1 MDWAIVSCFPV
12 LAAIAAILIVA
23 KNLSKNTFK
32 CKYCAKEFNVK
43 WTELIFAMHSGND
56 YSIECPYCNKKECK
70 IKK

>member
-43 WTELIFAMHSGND
+43 WTRTYFCYALR
-56 YSIECPYCNKKECK
+56 
-70 IKK
+70 